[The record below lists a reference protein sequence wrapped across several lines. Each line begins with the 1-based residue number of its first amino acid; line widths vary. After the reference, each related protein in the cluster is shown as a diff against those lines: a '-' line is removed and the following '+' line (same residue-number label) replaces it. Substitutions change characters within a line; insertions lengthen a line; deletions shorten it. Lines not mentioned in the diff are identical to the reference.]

1 MTPEADARRYEERY
15 EEIYKGL
22 PPLDS
27 PEYLQLLE
35 TAKPEELPAEVLV
48 RAYRQL
54 CQAEP
59 HGAAAGA
66 TIEAMLVRHGS
77 YYFSKVRFLA
87 WSEVAGRKP
96 WVDAEDL
103 VADVMAKVC
112 ELLPGD
118 RGRHAEKNWVVFTI
132 NLYRD
137 VRRSYHGRKGAK
149 GRAEQGESAED
160 GISLQSDAQ
169 TAARYKEG
177 ARPRR
182 GGFDQT
188 ARIETVIA
196 ETVAKI
202 QEPFLKKVAEDQFG
216 PNPSLI
222 SSKSEKEAPQT
233 LSVKLGVTRHKVER
247 ALKVA
252 RTLVRA
258 ALLSDPTLDLD
269 EEWIRRYIDR
279 AAVGSNDRARAPFVD
294 LPVRKSMSKDES
306 HEV

>member
-1 MTPEADARRYEERY
+1 MTPGADARRYEERY

-22 PPLDS
+22 PPLAS

-59 HGAAAGA
+59 HGAAAMA
-66 TIEAMLVRHGS
+66 TIDMLVRHGA
-77 YYFSKVRFLA
+77 YYFSRVRSLA
-87 WSEVAGRKP
+87 WNEVAGRKP

-112 ELLPGD
+112 ELLPRD
-118 RGRHAEKNWVVFTI
+118 RGRHAEKNWVVFTL

-137 VRRSYHGRKGAK
+137 VRRSYQGREGAK

-182 GGFDQT
+182 DGFDQT

-216 PNPSLI
+216 PIPSLI

-269 EEWIRRYIDR
+269 EELIRRYIDP
-279 AAVGSNDRARAPFVD
+279 AADGSKDRAPRPLRGPTGPKIHVK
-294 LPVRKSMSKDES
+294 RRES
-306 HEV
+306 